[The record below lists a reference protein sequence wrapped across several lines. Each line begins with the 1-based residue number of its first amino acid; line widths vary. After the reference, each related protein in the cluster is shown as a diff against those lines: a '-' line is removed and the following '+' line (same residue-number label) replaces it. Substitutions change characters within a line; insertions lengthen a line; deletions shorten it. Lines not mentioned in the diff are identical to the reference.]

1 MAVLTTAPTFGVEE
15 ELLLVDA
22 ESGAPFMEGTAVR
35 HVANSLGLDLDL
47 ELTPCQIETASPILD
62 TAEELNRFVVS
73 SRRTADLAAR
83 EMGGRVL
90 ACGVPPAPGDA
101 HPVSANER
109 YGRIADNFGL
119 LAREQGV
126 SGCHVHVAVP
136 DRARA
141 IAVGNGLRPWLP
153 VLLALTTN
161 SAIHDGVDSGYSSWR
176 TVLWSRWP
184 SAGPPP
190 HFDSESD
197 YDAAVTRLL
206 MVGAALDKGMIY
218 WDVRP
223 SRDYPT
229 VEVRVADVP
238 ATASETV
245 LYATVVRA
253 LVMTELAA
261 IEGDGPA
268 HPTIDRELLRLGKWR
283 AARDGIAGSLVDPV
297 GGDMVAAR
305 TAVDALIEHVSD
317 ALDVL
322 DEGAAVRD
330 GVASVFAEGNG
341 AVQQRRVFAESG
353 VRAVVEH
360 AARQTIAAGTWAS

>member
-1 MAVLTTAPTFGVEE
+1 MAPVMTPPTFGVEE

-22 ESGAPFMEGTAVR
+22 ASGLPFMEGDAVR

-47 ELTPCQIETASPILD
+47 ELTPCQIETATPILD
-62 TAEELNRFVVS
+62 TAAELREHVAR
-73 SRRTADLAAR
+73 SRQTADLAAR
-83 EMGGRVL
+83 ETGGRVL
-90 ACGVPPAPGDA
+90 ATGVPPSVGDA
-101 HPVSANER
+101 RPVSRNER

-126 SGCHVHVAVP
+126 CGCHVHVAVP

-141 IAVGNGLRPWLP
+141 IAVGNALRPWIP

-184 SAGPPP
+184 SAGLPP

-197 YDAAVTRLL
+197 YDAAVTRMLT
-206 MVGAALDKGMIY
+206 VGAALDKGMIY

-238 ATASETV
+238 ATVSETV
-245 LYATVVRA
+245 LYATIVRA

-261 IEGDGPA
+261 IDRDRPA
-268 HPTIDRELLRLGKWR
+268 RPTIDQELLRLGKWR
-283 AARDGIAGSLVDPV
+283 AARDGIAGSLVDPLS
-297 GGDMVAAR
+297 GSMVVAR

-322 DEGAAVRD
+322 DEGTAVRS
-330 GVASVFAEGNG
+330 GVASVFAKGNG
-341 AVQQRRVFAESG
+341 AAQQRRVFAESG
-353 VRAVVEH
+353 VGAVVEH
-360 AARQTIAAGTWAS
+360 VARQTIADTGTP